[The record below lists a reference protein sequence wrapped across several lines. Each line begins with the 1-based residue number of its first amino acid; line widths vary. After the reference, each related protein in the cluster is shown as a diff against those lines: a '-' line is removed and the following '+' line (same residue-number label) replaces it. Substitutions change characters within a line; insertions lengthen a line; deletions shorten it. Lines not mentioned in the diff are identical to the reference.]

1 MRTKQE
7 QDVEAKSASLQG
19 LVFGER
25 PTQRGRCN
33 NARKRHVVA
42 SLRARKGGPRQVIRL
57 RLPMRATVQVARLPL
72 DAKVEI
78 SAIAVK

>member
-1 MRTKQE
+1 MWLHRS
-7 QDVEAKSASLQG
+7 V
-19 LVFGER
+19 
-25 PTQRGRCN
+25 
-33 NARKRHVVA
+33 
-42 SLRARKGGPRQVIRL
+42 RARADWGEVIRL